1 MSVMDSIEEKYE
13 DEIAKL
19 MAALAEKEKSIL
31 FWRREA
37 RLADARGDHADEKIT
52 SLEQQIAALT
62 AERDKLREEI
72 HNGLTSKRGEYGV
85 RR

>member
-1 MSVMDSIEEKYE
+1 MIHHSHVKCDDCGERHTPGNPTECIG
-13 DEIAKL
+13 
-19 MAALAEKEKSIL
+19 IL
-31 FWRREA
+31 
-37 RLADARGDHADEKIT
+37 
-52 SLEQQIAALT
+52 LEQIVELT